1 MDIKKIK
8 ERIKSGIEYSQIQKE
23 FGIRNKEL
31 LKKINSGKYY
41 YDPNE
46 HYPLCN
52 KTGRH
57 AKNKQWISGI
67 IEDLIEKE
75 LSFQDISVKWNKS
88 IKTIHNINVGRCGRR
103 AGQKYPLR

>member
-23 FGIRNKEL
+23 FGIKNKEL

-41 YDPNE
+41 YDSNE
-46 HYPLCN
+46 RYPLYN

-57 AKNKQWISGI
+57 AKNEWWINGI
-67 IEDLIEKE
+67 IKDLTEKE
-75 LSFQDISVKWNKS
+75 LSFQDISIKWNKS

-103 AGQKYPLR
+103 KDKKYPLR